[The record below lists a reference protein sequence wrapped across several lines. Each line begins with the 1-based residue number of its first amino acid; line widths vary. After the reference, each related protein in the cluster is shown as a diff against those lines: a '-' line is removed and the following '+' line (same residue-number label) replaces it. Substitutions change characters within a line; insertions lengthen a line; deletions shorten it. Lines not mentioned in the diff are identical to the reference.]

1 MQQCINITILF
12 YFTSHKQ
19 RKNKEKLLQKLFVIC
34 YSFHQ
39 RYGELATNDMEDT
52 YAQSY
57 FQNLKCNSWI
67 FPEGVKSSAA
77 AAAVVKKISLSMN

>member
-1 MQQCINITILF
+1 MQQCIHIKILF

-19 RKNKEKLLQKLFVIC
+19 RKNKEKLLQKLFLIC

-52 YAQSY
+52 YAQETVTQGDVLLY
-57 FQNLKCNSWI
+57 HICRILNTILGFFLK
-67 FPEGVKSSAA
+67 V
-77 AAAVVKKISLSMN
+77 